1 MSGKVRVTINVAQS
15 LNGLI
20 AGKFGRRV
28 QISSAEDWDRVLDLR
43 TRSDAILIGANTV
56 INDNPDLYTGRTDS
70 KDKLPI
76 RVLLDGRLSI
86 PTHSRIF
93 DGRGRT
99 LVFTANRERKMLNCD
114 IVYSDDI
121 HIPIPYVIETLE
133 TMNVRN
139 LLVEGGSM
147 VINEFLKAGVVDD
160 FFLYVGNILIE
171 GDGIRLFEPA
181 TTLAGIVQSWER
193 LGDGYVARL
202 DVKKLM
208 GDLVKNG
215 RRGP

>member
-1 MSGKVRVTINVAQS
+1 MSGKIRVTINVAQS
-15 LNGLI
+15 LNGMI

-28 QISSAEDWDRVLDLR
+28 QISSQEDWSRVLDLR
-43 TRSDAILIGANTV
+43 TKSDAILIGANTV
-56 INDNPDLYTGRTDS
+56 INDNPDLYTGRTDP
-70 KDKLPI
+70 KERLPV

-99 LVFTANRERKMLNCD
+99 LVFTANRERKLLNCD
-114 IVYSDDI
+114 IVYADDA
-121 HIPIPYVIETLE
+121 HIPIPFVIETLE
-133 TMNVRN
+133 AMNVKN
-139 LLVEGGSM
+139 LLVEGGSI
-147 VINEFLKAGVVDD
+147 VINEFLRAGIVDD
-160 FFLYVGNILIE
+160 FFLYIGNILIE
-171 GDGIRLFEPA
+171 SDGIRLFEPA
-181 TTLAGIVQSWER
+181 VTLPGVVQSWER

-215 RRGP
+215 RRGS

>member
-1 MSGKVRVTINVAQS
+1 MSGKIRVTINVAQS
-15 LNGLI
+15 LNGMI

-28 QISSAEDWDRVLDLR
+28 QISSQEDWSRVLDLR
-43 TRSDAILIGANTV
+43 TKSDAILIGANTV
-56 INDNPDLYTGRTDS
+56 INDNPDLYTGRTDP
-70 KDKLPI
+70 KERLPV

-99 LVFTANRERKMLNCD
+99 LVFTANRERKLLNCD
-114 IVYSDDI
+114 IVYSDDA
-121 HIPIPYVIETLE
+121 HIPIPFVIETLE
-133 TMNVRN
+133 AMKVKN
-139 LLVEGGSM
+139 LLVEGGSI
-147 VINEFLKAGVVDD
+147 VINEFLRAGIVDD
-160 FFLYVGNILIE
+160 FFLYIGNILIE
-171 GDGIRLFEPA
+171 SDGIRLFEPA
-181 TTLAGIVQSWER
+181 VTLPGVVQSWER

-215 RRGP
+215 RRGS

>member
-1 MSGKVRVTINVAQS
+1 MSSKMRVTINVAQS
-15 LNGLI
+15 LNGMI

-28 QISSAEDWDRVLDLR
+28 QISSQEDWNRVLDLR
-43 TRSDAILIGANTV
+43 TKSDAILIGANTV
-56 INDNPDLYTGRTDS
+56 INDNPDLYTGRTDA
-70 KDKLPI
+70 KERLPV

-114 IVYSDDI
+114 LVYSDDI
-121 HIPIPYVIETLE
+121 HIPIPFVIETLE
-133 TMNVRN
+133 SLNVRN
-139 LLVEGGSM
+139 LLVEGGSI
-147 VINEFLKAGVVDD
+147 VINEFLRAGIVDD
-160 FFLYVGNILIE
+160 FFLYTGNILIE
-171 GDGIRLFEPA
+171 SDGIRLFEPA
-181 TTLAGIVQSWER
+181 ITLPGVVQSWER

-215 RRGP
+215 RRGS

>member
-28 QISSAEDWDRVLDLR
+28 QISSAEDWGRVLDLR
-43 TRSDAILIGANTV
+43 TKSDAILIGANTV

-70 KDKLPI
+70 KDKLPM

-99 LVFTANRERKMLNCD
+99 IVFTANRQRKMLNCD

-121 HIPIPYVIETLE
+121 HIPIPFVIDTLE

-181 TTLAGIVQSWER
+181 ITLPGIVQSWER
-193 LGDGYVARL
+193 LGDGSVARL
-202 DVKKLM
+202 DVEKLM

>member
-1 MSGKVRVTINVAQS
+1 MSGKIRVMINVAQS
-15 LNGLI
+15 LNGMI

-28 QISSAEDWDRVLDLR
+28 QISSQEDWSRVLDLR
-43 TRSDAILIGANTV
+43 TKSDAILIGANTV
-56 INDNPDLYTGRTDS
+56 INDNPDLYTGRTDP
-70 KDKLPI
+70 KERLPV

-99 LVFTANRERKMLNCD
+99 LVFTANRERKLLNCD
-114 IVYSDDI
+114 IVYADDD
-121 HIPIPYVIETLE
+121 HIPIPFVIETLE
-133 TMNVRN
+133 AMNVKN
-139 LLVEGGSM
+139 LLVEGGSIA
-147 VINEFLKAGVVDD
+147 INEFLRAGIVDD
-160 FFLYVGNILIE
+160 FFLYIGNILIE
-171 GDGIRLFEPA
+171 SDGIRLFEPA
-181 TTLAGIVQSWER
+181 VTLPGVVQSWER

-215 RRGP
+215 RRGS

>member
-1 MSGKVRVTINVAQS
+1 MSGKIRVMINVAQS
-15 LNGLI
+15 LNGMI

-28 QISSAEDWDRVLDLR
+28 QISSQEDWSRVLDLR
-43 TRSDAILIGANTV
+43 TKSDAILIGANTV
-56 INDNPDLYTGRTDS
+56 INDNPDLYTGRTDP
-70 KDKLPI
+70 KERLPV

-99 LVFTANRERKMLNCD
+99 LVFTANRERKLLNCD
-114 IVYSDDI
+114 IVYADDD
-121 HIPIPYVIETLE
+121 HIPIPFVIETLE
-133 TMNVRN
+133 AMNVKN
-139 LLVEGGSM
+139 LLVEGGSI
-147 VINEFLKAGVVDD
+147 VINEFLRAGIVDD
-160 FFLYVGNILIE
+160 FFLYIGNILIE
-171 GDGIRLFEPA
+171 SDGIRLFEPA
-181 TTLAGIVQSWER
+181 VTLPGVVQSWER

-215 RRGP
+215 RRGS

>member
-28 QISSAEDWDRVLDLR
+28 QISSVEDWSRVLDLR

-70 KDKLPI
+70 SDKLPM

-99 LVFTANRERKMLNCD
+99 VVFTANRERKMLNCD

-121 HIPIPYVIETLE
+121 RIPIPYVIETLE

-139 LLVEGGSM
+139 LLVEGGST

-160 FFLYVGNILIE
+160 FFLYIGNILIE
-171 GDGIRLFEPA
+171 GDGIRLFEP
-181 TTLAGIVQSWER
+181 TKTLAGIVQSSER

-202 DVKKLM
+202 DVKKIM

-215 RRGP
+215 RRRP

>member
-56 INDNPDLYTGRTDS
+56 INDNPDLYTGRTGS

-147 VINEFLKAGVVDD
+147 VINEFLMAGVVDD

-171 GDGIRLFEPA
+171 SEGIRLFEPA
-181 TTLAGIVQSWER
+181 MTLPGIVQSWER

-215 RRGP
+215 RRRP

>member
-56 INDNPDLYTGRTDS
+56 INDNPDLYTGRTGS

-147 VINEFLKAGVVDD
+147 VISEFLMAGVVDD

-171 GDGIRLFEPA
+171 SEGIRLFEPA
-181 TTLAGIVQSWER
+181 MTLPGIVQSWER

-215 RRGP
+215 RGRP

>member
-56 INDNPDLYTGRTDS
+56 INDNPDLYTGRTGS

-147 VINEFLKAGVVDD
+147 VINEFLMAGVVDD

-171 GDGIRLFEPA
+171 SEGIRLFEPA
-181 TTLAGIVQSWER
+181 MTLPGIVQSWER

-215 RRGP
+215 RGRP

>member
-1 MSGKVRVTINVAQS
+1 MVGKVRVTINVAQS

-28 QISSAEDWDRVLDLR
+28 QISSAEDWERVLGLR
-43 TRSDAILIGANTV
+43 KRSDAILIGANTV

-70 KDKLPI
+70 KDKLPM

-99 LVFTANRERKMLNCD
+99 VVFTANRERKMLNCD
-114 IVYSDDI
+114 VVYSDDV
-121 HIPIPYVIETLE
+121 HIPIPFVIERLE
-133 TMNVRN
+133 AMNVRN

-147 VINEFLKAGVVDD
+147 VINEFVRAGIVDD
-160 FFLYVGNILIE
+160 FFLYLGNILIE
-171 GDGIRLFEPA
+171 SDGIRLFEPA
-181 TTLAGIVQSWER
+181 ITLPGIVQSWER
-193 LGDGYVARL
+193 LGDGSVAKL

>member
-1 MSGKVRVTINVAQS
+1 MSEKVRVTINVAQS

-28 QISSAEDWDRVLDLR
+28 QISSAEDWNRVLDLR
-43 TRSDAILIGANTV
+43 KSSDAILVGANTV
-56 INDNPDLYTGRTDS
+56 INDNPDLYTGRS
-70 KDKLPI
+70 GPKDKLPM

-93 DGRGRT
+93 DGRGKT

-114 IVYSDDI
+114 IVYSDNPN
-121 HIPIPYVIETLE
+121 IPISFVVETLE
-133 TMNVRN
+133 KMNVRN

-147 VINEFLKAGVVDD
+147 VINEFLRAGVVDD
-160 FFLYVGNILIE
+160 FFLYLGNILID

-181 TTLAGIVQSWER
+181 VTLPGVVQSWEK
-193 LGDGYVARL
+193 LGDGFVAKL
-202 DVKKLM
+202 DVEKIR
-208 GDLVKNG
+208 GDLVLNG